1 MVVGDSG
8 NYPTAG
14 IDSTVDTRCSD
25 VIVTDQCTQR
35 QMFFKGVGRS
45 VVPRKRVIE
54 IIIGPTTRCKATETQ
69 TSPLDRFIDT
79 DC

>member
-1 MVVGDSG
+1 VGDSG

-54 IIIGPTTRCKATETQ
+54 IATETQ